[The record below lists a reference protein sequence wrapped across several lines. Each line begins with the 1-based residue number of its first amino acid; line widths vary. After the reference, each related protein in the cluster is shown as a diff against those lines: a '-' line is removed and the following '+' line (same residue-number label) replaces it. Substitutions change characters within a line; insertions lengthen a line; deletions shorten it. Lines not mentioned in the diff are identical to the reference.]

1 MVRMESENPRYRF
14 VQPEARI
21 IDDEPGVPSGPRTP
35 STPTDPKTDKPLLPF
50 EDRDLQP
57 ILDRPYRLV
66 VSSYN
71 SVINRIN
78 TQNKTLYEHE
88 TAYNKGDYSFA
99 GGNKSTAQSIIAN
112 DKQKLQELETQRKNL
127 ELELRR
133 SERQDSVGANK
144 YKGNLLK
151 YESYEN
157 YKKRMDE
164 ANKANGTDDASSTG
178 GTESTGVINTDKKE
192 YRLPA
197 DKKEFIDL
205 LVGLGLAQYFPN
217 NNGKSDTLNMLYTLK
232 NGELVKSGNANSSDY
247 WFAQYGNNSE
257 FMSALDKFAQGAGWS
272 KTGSTGS
279 TGSTGNVNGTDGSS
293 SLGGTEEDSILQG
306 LNAEQQKLQNELDVL
321 NDEINTLN
329 GEINALNG
337 EMTTL
342 SNDINSLNTQK
353 LALETKK
360 KSLENEIN
368 KLKSQ
373 LEKANEDL
381 DEIQAKI
388 NLFRHNPMMY
398 KPLLDNREQLLNT
411 ITSLASSIASKTSE
425 LSSIDSQIAHKQ
437 QEITAKQQEI
447 NNKQQEINNKQ
458 QEINNKQQ
466 EITAKQKEI
475 NNKQGEVDGKQ
486 GEVDHRNTYVEN
498 NSDGSK
504 MRFDTDYGV
513 KDTSNDTT
521 DGSLQT
527 YLKQIKDNNGV
538 PNDSQK
544 QQLINLL
551 TQYGV
556 SNAEAYINK
565 LLEGDGKITD
575 TEIRNLLASLK
586 DRINGNGQGNSYDK
600 MINYIFP
607 TTNTNKSDTKALEKA
622 IKDMGLRETNCKGVY
637 CEQHNPSMPKGNYTH
652 QRHYVWDPVNQKM
665 VLLKDKSGN
674 ELYYISSNGNE
685 AKSNEHLNK
694 WLNGTYDYRL
704 VHTGMDGKTT
714 GYYGGPNGTNGTG
727 GTESNTTIKTNA
739 EKAKNILANAPN
751 YGDISSAIA
760 SKNLGNIC
768 TRIGNTLGV
777 YGISIDKDFNGARDA
792 FGSAGQ
798 KLLGAINS
806 NNNGQMT
813 NEKSAAI
820 SDYTSKLS
828 ALLAQINKLLK

>member
-14 VQPEARI
+14 VQPETRI
-21 IDDEPGVPSGPRTP
+21 IDDLDEPGGPTTPPGNNPPGNNPTSG
-35 STPTDPKTDKPLLPF
+35 STTREPLLPF
-50 EDRDLQP
+50 EDRDLQLP
-57 ILDRPYRLV
+57 EGRPYQDIVNDFNKCINKLN
-66 VSSYN
+66 SYY
-71 SVINRIN
+71 
-78 TQNKTLYEHE
+78 KTLYNHE

-99 GGNKSTAQSIIAN
+99 GGSKETAKSVIEN
-112 DKQKLQELETQRKNL
+112 DKIQIEGLKTKLKELET
-127 ELELRR
+127 ELDKAETN
-133 SERQDSVGANK
+133 DPIGAGK
-144 YKGNLLK
+144 YKGDLLK

-157 YKKRMDE
+157 YKKRMVE
-164 ANKANGTDDASSTG
+164 ANKDNGTDNASSTG
-178 GTESTGVINTDKKE
+178 GTKSTGVINKDKKE

-272 KTGSTGS
+272 KTGNVSGAEDADSTG
-279 TGSTGNVNGTDGSS
+279 GA
-293 SLGGTEEDSILQG
+293 EEDSVIQG
-306 LNAEQQKLQNELDVL
+306 LNAEQQQLQN
-321 NDEINTLN
+321 EINTLN
-329 GEINALNG
+329 GEI
-337 EMTTL
+337 TTL
-342 SNDINSLNTQK
+342 NNDINSLNTQK
-353 LALETKK
+353 SALDTKK
-360 KSLENEIN
+360 NNLQQEIN
-368 KLKSQ
+368 ELNAE
-373 LEKANEDL
+373 LEKAKKKL
-381 DEIQAKI
+381 DEIQLSI
-388 NLFRHNPMMY
+388 NTVSLGSSAFDWLVNQ
-398 KPLLDNREQLLNT
+398 KGELITQINNLNNT
-411 ITSLASSIASKTSE
+411 LTTKSSE
-425 LSSIDSQIAHKQ
+425 LNSIPSQISNIDSQIS
-437 QEITAKQQEI
+437 AKQQEI
-447 NNKQQEINNKQ
+447 AAKQQEI
-458 QEINNKQQ
+458 
-466 EITAKQKEI
+466 AA
-475 NNKQGEVDGKQ
+475 KQGEIGGKQ
-486 GEVDHRNTYVEN
+486 GEIDNRNTYLEN

-513 KDTSNDTT
+513 KNTSTETT

-527 YLKQIKDNNGV
+527 YLKQIKNNNGV

-551 TQYGV
+551 TKYGV

-586 DRINGNGQGNSYDK
+586 DRINGNGQGNSYDT

-607 TTNTNKSDTKALEKA
+607 SNPIDKNDTKALEKA

-813 NEKSAAI
+813 NDKSAAI